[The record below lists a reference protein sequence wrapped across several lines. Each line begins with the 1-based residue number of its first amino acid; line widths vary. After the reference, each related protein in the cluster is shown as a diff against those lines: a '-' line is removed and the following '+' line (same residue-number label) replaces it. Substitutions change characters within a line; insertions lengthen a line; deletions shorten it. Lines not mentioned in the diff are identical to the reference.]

1 MTTLVKANSV
11 TVAQLWRS
19 LSYVARRGDTE
30 LLDMTRV
37 RSHSYT
43 SLRDVVTGSLPAP
56 ASSAKQW
63 SSSSSSGGSSR
74 HLSSHPSLQPA
85 MRPVHMRNPLLEKAA
100 RAYLAT
106 ATATARAHPDPHPN
120 STLSSSFSSFLR
132 IVRFPFLSTHRGFSN
147 LFNSFS
153 WFKQL
158 TIKA

>member
-1 MTTLVKANSV
+1 MTTLVKANTV

-19 LSYVARRGDTE
+19 LSYLARRGDPE

-43 SLRDVVTGSLPAP
+43 SLRDVVAGSLPAP

-63 SSSSSSGGSSR
+63 SRSSSSSR
-74 HLSSHPSLQPA
+74 HLSSHPSLPA

-106 ATATARAHPDPHPN
+106 ATATAHAHPDPHPN

-132 IVRFPFLSTHRGFSN
+132 IVRFPFLTTHRGFSN